1 MKKFVFIIVCVY
13 FFFSCNEKKSSK
25 EIDTTKS
32 IEQHVNKDSKESIL
46 WEVKSSTDKLL
57 KVEES
62 KQSASLSN
70 LRIITEGYENTKD
83 AFEIKETDPLSKIFA
98 LDLNKDGFDEFYL
111 ITTSTGSGSYASII
125 GFASNNDLSLTPVY
139 VPEKTEKDLA
149 SDGDYYGYMGHDSI
163 FVANEQLYR
172 KFPVYLEGDANCCP
186 TGGSTTLSYQLKPGE
201 AGWILRVKN

>member
-1 MKKFVFIIVCVY
+1 MKKFVFLIGCVC
-13 FFFSCNEKKSSK
+13 FFFSCNEKKSSN
-25 EIDTTKS
+25 EMDPTKS
-32 IEQHVNKDSKESIL
+32 IEQQVNNDSKESIL

-70 LRIITEGYENTKD
+70 LKIIAEGYANTKD
-83 AFEIKETDPLSKIFA
+83 VFEIKETDPLSQVFA

-111 ITTSTGSGSYASII
+111 ITRSSGSGSYESIM

-139 VPEKTEKDLA
+139 VPEMTEKDFA
-149 SDGDYYGYMGHDSI
+149 SDGDYSGYMGHDSI
-163 FVANEQLYR
+163 FVANKQLFR
-172 KFPVYLEGDANCCP
+172 KFPVYLEGDENCCP

-201 AGWILRVKN
+201 AGWILKAVK